1 MKRKGA
7 YSRYSLLK
15 RFNKRS
21 IILVKGKNRYISF
34 DRDLQLLKYINF
46 KFEYSKCNLNY
57 LDKYKINY
65 VVLDNLSVYEDKKY
79 NKNNHMKYLK
89 LSYLYKIFEVI
100 TSNQLLQGKF
110 IKSPNA
116 NGSNANNAWNVSGDG
131 NANNNNEANSN
142 AVVPFQSSL

>member
-100 TSNQLLQGKF
+100 TSN
-110 IKSPNA
+110 
-116 NGSNANNAWNVSGDG
+116 
-131 NANNNNEANSN
+131 
-142 AVVPFQSSL
+142 

>member
-34 DRDLQLLKYINF
+34 DRYLQLLKYINF

-79 NKNNHMKYLK
+79 NKNNYMKYLK

-100 TSNQLLQGKF
+100 TSN
-110 IKSPNA
+110 
-116 NGSNANNAWNVSGDG
+116 
-131 NANNNNEANSN
+131 
-142 AVVPFQSSL
+142 

>member
-79 NKNNHMKYLK
+79 NKNNYMKYLK
-89 LSYLYKIFEVI
+89 LSYLYKILMVI
-100 TSNQLLQGKF
+100 TK
-110 IKSPNA
+110 
-116 NGSNANNAWNVSGDG
+116 
-131 NANNNNEANSN
+131 
-142 AVVPFQSSL
+142 

>member
-79 NKNNHMKYLK
+79 NKNNYMKYLK
-89 LSYLYKIFEVI
+89 LSYLYEIFEVI
-100 TSNQLLQGKF
+100 LS
-110 IKSPNA
+110 I
-116 NGSNANNAWNVSGDG
+116 
-131 NANNNNEANSN
+131 
-142 AVVPFQSSL
+142 

>member
-1 MKRKGA
+1 MKIKGV
-7 YSRYSLLK
+7 YSRYVVLK
-15 RFNKRS
+15 KFNKRN
-21 IILVKGKNRYISF
+21 IVLIKGKNRYISF

-46 KFEYSKCNLNY
+46 KFEYIKCNLNY

-65 VVLDNLSVYEDKKY
+65 VALDNLSVYEDKKY
-79 NKNNHMKYLK
+79 NKNNYMKYLK

-131 NANNNNEANSN
+131 NANNNNAANSN
-142 AVVPFQSSL
+142 AVAPFQSSL

>member
-21 IILVKGKNRYISF
+21 IILVKGKNRYLSF
-34 DRDLQLLKYINF
+34 DRDVQILEYIRFNF
-46 KFEYSKCNLNY
+46 DNSKCNLNY

-79 NKNNHMKYLK
+79 NKNNYMKYLK

-100 TSNQLLQGKF
+100 TK
-110 IKSPNA
+110 
-116 NGSNANNAWNVSGDG
+116 
-131 NANNNNEANSN
+131 
-142 AVVPFQSSL
+142 

>member
-15 RFNKRS
+15 RFNKGS

-79 NKNNHMKYLK
+79 NKNNYMKYLK

-100 TSNQLLQGKF
+100 TSN
-110 IKSPNA
+110 
-116 NGSNANNAWNVSGDG
+116 
-131 NANNNNEANSN
+131 
-142 AVVPFQSSL
+142 

>member
-57 LDKYKINY
+57 LD
-65 VVLDNLSVYEDKKY
+65 
-79 NKNNHMKYLK
+79 
-89 LSYLYKIFEVI
+89 
-100 TSNQLLQGKF
+100 
-110 IKSPNA
+110 
-116 NGSNANNAWNVSGDG
+116 
-131 NANNNNEANSN
+131 
-142 AVVPFQSSL
+142 